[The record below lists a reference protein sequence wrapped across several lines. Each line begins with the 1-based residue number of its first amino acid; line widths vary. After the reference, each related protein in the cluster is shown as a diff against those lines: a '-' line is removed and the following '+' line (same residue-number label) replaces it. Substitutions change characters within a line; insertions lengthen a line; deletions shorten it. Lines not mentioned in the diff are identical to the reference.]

1 MILRIT
7 PNRLILIPNRFGMAN
22 YMNLRKK
29 KNILNLFI
37 ACLVLVPF
45 FTTAQVNTV
54 EYGKNRVQYKK
65 LKWRYYQSENFNVYF
80 TQNGLELAK
89 YVVQVAEKELPGIE
103 KFVEYGLQRR
113 ANLVLYNSYDEYQQ
127 SNIGLGIDW
136 QNTGGVTKLVNN
148 KAVLY
153 YTSDHALLLK
163 QVKQAIANVL
173 VQNVLFG
180 DDIGEF
186 ASNQALLDLPKWMV
200 DGYIE
205 YVGENWST
213 ELDDKLKSALLGNDY
228 KSFYHF
234 AFDKPLLAGH
244 AFWYYIE
251 EKYKKENVTYLLYLS
266 RIYKNVNRACEQICK
281 KKFKAL
287 LAEFM
292 EVSLKKYYDDIR
304 GRKNAPK
311 GKLSI
316 LKEISSNV
324 DYYRFEANP
333 QPKSFSYGMVEFKK
347 GIQRVVLVQ
356 NFTDR
361 KVLWKNGVRNYEQDL
376 NPNYPILAWDPKGTR
391 LAVMTISEGKINFF
405 VYDVVRRLKVDKQT
419 LTDKFDQVQDMKYM
433 LDANSIVFSGVKNGH
448 SDIYVYKIKEQKL
461 EQITNDVYDDIDPS
475 FAAFPGKSGILYSSN
490 RPSPDAVSADT
501 VLPSNN
507 RYNIFL
513 VDNWNKSEFKQ
524 ISKLT
529 DLKMG
534 NARYPSQY
542 NTNHF
547 TFVADENGVG
557 NRYAGFFRSQR
568 AGIDTVVVVGD
579 EVLRNP
585 DPLELDSTLK
595 AWNKEEPDSVGYF
608 SITVDST
615 YTFPISNYQSSLL
628 ESRIAG
634 DNGQVTEV
642 TRQGEYKFLYKLKV
656 DEQVLRKRN
665 INPRPTDYVKRL
677 VKAEKIAKGDLL
689 EVNQPESTDTATKKD
704 FFQSEFAND
713 KSDSTVA
720 NLPKTEIEDNNADN
734 NPLKK
739 SKLFPYIK
747 KFSADY
753 AVAGFNN
760 NVLVS
765 RYQLFAGGE
774 GPIKLANENNLNA
787 MLRVG
792 ISDLMEDYKFIGG
805 IRPSTDL
812 EDNEVVFSFLNL
824 KRRFDWGLTY
834 YRGSSKVNYIDIDLT
849 EYLGRYTSNIYQFN
863 VTYPF
868 NKVQS
873 LRYVGG
879 LREDRIV
886 FKALPDDN
894 GQSLKRRDT
903 VTRFILNRLEFVHD
917 NTINPTLNIWKGL
930 RYKAYMDLNLQL
942 GLKDQ
947 LTYNFGVDA
956 RHYLPIYRNLIWA
969 VRGAF
974 DISWGTKKII
984 YYLGGVDGWMMFG
997 NNQKT
1002 DSQGNIKDRY
1012 FITGNK
1018 PDPDASYA
1026 YQSLA
1031 VNLRG
1036 FKQNI
1041 ANGNNAL
1048 VINSEL
1054 RLPVF
1059 TTLLNRPINNAFLR
1073 NFQLVQFFDMGSAW
1087 NGTYDGLKRP
1097 SVTYSDPNNPQVS
1110 VLIKAPG
1117 FGPFVAGYGFGARST
1132 LLGYFLRFDAGWPV
1146 NGFFKGKP
1154 QMYFAMGLDF

>member
-1 MILRIT
+1 MLS
-7 PNRLILIPNRFGMAN
+7 
-22 YMNLRKK
+22 
-29 KNILNLFI
+29 LFI
-37 ACLVLVPF
+37 FLLAFAPF
-45 FTTAQVNTV
+45 ISTAQVNSV
-54 EYGKNRVQYKK
+54 EFGKNRVQYKK

-80 TQNGLELAK
+80 SQNGLELAK
-89 YVVQVAEKELPGIE
+89 FVVQVAEEELPGIE

-113 ANLVLYNSYDEYQQ
+113 ANLALYNSYDEYQQ

-148 KAVLY
+148 KAIIY
-153 YTSDHALLLK
+153 YTSDHNLLK
-163 QVKQAIANVL
+163 KQIKEAIANIL

-200 DGYIE
+200 DGYIA

-213 ELDDKLKSALLGNDY
+213 ALDDQLKSAILGNDY
-228 KSFYHF
+228 KTFYHF

-244 AFWYYIE
+244 AFWNYIE
-251 EKYKKENVTYLLYLS
+251 ERYKKENVTYLLYLS

-281 KKFKAL
+281 KKLKPL

-292 EVSLKKYYDDIR
+292 EYTTKKYYDDIR

-311 GKLSI
+311 GKLSV
-316 LKEISSNV
+316 LEEISNNK
-324 DYYRFEANP
+324 DFYRFEANP
-333 QPKSFSYGMVEFKK
+333 QPKSFSYALVEFKK

-356 NFTDR
+356 NFTER
-361 KVLWKNGVRNYEQDL
+361 KVLWKNGVRNLEQDI
-376 NPNYPILAWDPKGTR
+376 NPNYPVLAWDPKGTR
-391 LAVMTISEGKINFF
+391 LAVIVMEEGQIKFF
-405 VYDVVRRLKVDKQT
+405 VYDLLRRLKTEKQT
-419 LTDKFDQVQDMKYM
+419 LTEKFDQIQDMKYM
-433 LDANSIVFSGVKNGH
+433 LDANSLIFSAVKNGH
-448 SDIYVYKIKEQKL
+448 SDIYVYKIKDMKL

-529 DLKMG
+529 NLKMG

-547 TFVADENGVG
+547 TFVADENGVA

-568 AGIDTVVVVGD
+568 AGIDTVVVIGD

-615 YTFPISNYQSSLL
+615 YSFPISNYQSGLL
-628 ESRIAG
+628 ESRISG

-642 TRQGEYKFLYKLKV
+642 TRQGDYKFLYKLKV
-656 DEQVLRKRN
+656 DEQTLRKRN
-665 INPRPTDYVKRL
+665 VNPRPTDYVKRL
-677 VKAEKIAKGDLL
+677 IKAERIAKGEVL
-689 EVNQPESTDTATKKD
+689 EVKQPVTTDTVTKTD

-713 KSDSTVA
+713 KSDSIEA
-720 NLPKTEIEDNNADN
+720 AKAKLLPEEETGPP

-739 SKLFPYIK
+739 SKLFQYIK
-747 KFSADY
+747 KYSADY
-753 AVAGFNN
+753 AMVGFNN

-765 RYQLFAGGE
+765 RYQTYMGGT
-774 GPIKLANENNLNA
+774 GPIRLANQNA
-787 MLRVG
+787 LGGMIRVG
-792 ISDLMEDYKFIGG
+792 ISDLMEDYKFIGAF
-805 IRPSTDL
+805 RPATNL
-812 EDNEVVFSFLNL
+812 KDNEVMFSFLNL
-824 KRRFDWGLTY
+824 KRRLDWGLTY
-834 YRGSSKVNYIDIDLT
+834 YRSTAEVTVNSNIGPL
-849 EYLGRYTSNIYQFN
+849 LGRSNSNIYQVN
-863 VTYPF
+863 ITYPF

-873 LRYVGG
+873 LRYIGG
-879 LREDRIV
+879 LREDR
-886 FKALPDDN
+886 LL
-894 GQSLKRRDT
+894 LKGTPRYSGLDLAQPDT
-903 VTRFILNRLEFVHD
+903 VTRFITNRLEFVHD
-917 NTINPTLNIWKGL
+917 NTLNPTLNIWKGL
-930 RYKAYMDLNLQL
+930 RYKAYMDLNVLT
-942 GLKDQ
+942 GRKGE
-947 LTYNFGVDA
+947 LTYNFGIDA
-956 RHYLPIYRNLIWA
+956 RHYLPIYRNFIWA

-974 DISWGTKKII
+974 DVSWGTQKII
-984 YYLGGVDGWMMFG
+984 YYLGGTDGWFMFG
-997 NNQKT
+997 DNQKY
-1002 DSQGNIKDRY
+1002 DASNNLVKERY
-1012 FITGNK
+1012 FLTANK
-1018 PDPDASYA
+1018 PDPDQSYA

-1041 ANGNNAL
+1041 ANGNNAV

-1054 RLPVF
+1054 RLPLF
-1059 TTLLNRPINNAFLR
+1059 TTFINRPINNAFLR
-1073 NFQLVQFFDMGSAW
+1073 NFQLVQFFDMGTAW
-1087 NGTYDGLKRP
+1087 NGGYKGIKRP
-1097 SVTYSDPNNPQVS
+1097 SVTYTQPGTPVS
-1110 VLIKAPG
+1110 VLIKTPG
-1117 FGPFVAGYGFGARST
+1117 IGPFVAGYGFGARST

-1146 NGFFKGKP
+1146 DVFFKGKP
-1154 QMYFAMGLDF
+1154 QMYVSMGLDF